1 MIIPS
6 QLRPGDPLLVTGPD
20 GKEYRVT
27 FISRSKIALANTL
40 HSDAWKH
47 LDGVDHLGFTQLN
60 DEDLIRRGKRAP
72 EEGDAQ

>member
-20 GKEYRVT
+20 GIEYRAT

-40 HSDAWKH
+40 HCESWKH
-47 LDGVDHLGFTQLN
+47 LPDADHLGFLRLS
-60 DEDLIRRGKRAP
+60 DEDLIRQGQRAP
-72 EEGDAQ
+72 EGDKA